1 MQFPYSMFINFLFN
15 MEMHFV
21 STQQFPAYGN
31 THMKTPAIVEYDRLY
46 LTPYILFEKQISC

>member
-31 THMKTPAIVEYDRLY
+31 THMKTPAIVRLIKLSKY
-46 LTPYILFEKQISC
+46 PFSFEC